1 MSNSTTKPMSNMSNE
16 NVLRSAHN
24 EVDASIT
31 TNGFLVGKIGHK
43 VTATISTTSI
53 SNDTVT
59 FTFFDGTTQ
68 LYALKVVY
76 PTAQTIPFVSA
87 ERIS

>member
-1 MSNSTTKPMSNMSNE
+1 MNSTTKTASNLSSE

-31 TNGFLVGKIGHK
+31 TNGFLVGKVGHK
-43 VTATISTTSI
+43 VTTALSTT
-53 SNDTVT
+53 NLADDTVT
-59 FTFFDGTTQ
+59 FTFFDDAVQ
-68 LYALKVVY
+68 LYQIKIIY
-76 PTAQTIPFVSA
+76 PAAQTVDFISA

>member
-1 MSNSTTKPMSNMSNE
+1 MSNATTKTASNMSHE

-31 TNGFLVGKIGHK
+31 TNGFLVGKVGHK
-43 VTATISTTSI
+43 VTTALSTTNI

-59 FTFFDGTTQ
+59 FTFFDGTIQ
-68 LYALKVVY
+68 LYQLRIVY
-76 PTAQTIPFVSA
+76 STTQTLDFVSA

>member
-1 MSNSTTKPMSNMSNE
+1 MANSTNKQASDACHE

-31 TNGFLVGKIGHK
+31 TNGFLVGKVGHT
-43 VTATISTTSI
+43 VTAALSTTNI
-53 SNDTVT
+53 PNDTVT
-59 FTFFDGTTQ
+59 FTFLDEAVQ
-68 LYALKVVY
+68 LYQIRVVY
-76 PTAQTIPFVSA
+76 PVAQTLPLISA

>member
-1 MSNSTTKPMSNMSNE
+1 MANSTTKPASQASAE

-31 TNGFLVGKIGHK
+31 TNGFLVGKVGHK
-43 VTATISTTSI
+43 VEAALSTTNL

-59 FTFFDGTTQ
+59 FTFYDGTTL
-68 LYALKVVY
+68 LYSLKVVY
-76 PTAQTIPFVSA
+76 STSQTLPFLSA
-87 ERIS
+87 ERAS

>member
-1 MSNSTTKPMSNMSNE
+1 MANSTSKRASDASHE

-31 TNGFLVGKIGHK
+31 TNGFLVGKPGHK
-43 VTATISTTSI
+43 VTATLTTTTVSD
-53 SNDTVT
+53 DTVT
-59 FTFFDGTTQ
+59 FTFFDGTVQ
-68 LYALKVVY
+68 LYQLKIVY
-76 PTAQTIPFVSA
+76 PTSQTIPFLSA

>member
-1 MSNSTTKPMSNMSNE
+1 MANSTSKQTSNASNE

-31 TNGFLVGKIGHK
+31 TNGFLVGKVGHK
-43 VTATISTTSI
+43 VTAVVSTTNLA
-53 SNDTVT
+53 NDTIT
-59 FTFFDGTTQ
+59 FTFFDDATQ
-68 LYALKVVY
+68 LYQLKIVY

>member
-1 MSNSTTKPMSNMSNE
+1 MANSTSKQASNLSNE

-31 TNGFLVGKIGHK
+31 TNGFLVGKVGHK
-43 VTATISTTSI
+43 VTAALSTTSI
-53 SNDTVT
+53 ANDTIT
-59 FTFFDGTTQ
+59 YTFFDGTVQ
-68 LYALKVVY
+68 LYQIRVVY
-76 PTAQTIPFVSA
+76 PAAQTLPLVSA